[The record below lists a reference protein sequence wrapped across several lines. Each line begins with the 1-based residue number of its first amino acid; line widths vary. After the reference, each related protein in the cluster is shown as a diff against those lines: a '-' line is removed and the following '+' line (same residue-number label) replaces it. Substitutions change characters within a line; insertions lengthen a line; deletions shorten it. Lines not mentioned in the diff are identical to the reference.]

1 VSGKRD
7 DSGRNDTLSARQ
19 ERVAASLAAGSS
31 VAQVS
36 RDCRVGTAT
45 IWAWLKLPHFT
56 VRVADLRR
64 QLVDTALGRLSELL
78 GKAGDTYARLL
89 DAADT
94 PPRIKLDT
102 ANAIYDRFVGLCN
115 FTELRG
121 EIERIKAQLP
131 GSKC

>member
-1 VSGKRD
+1 VKRD

-19 ERVAASLAAGSS
+19 ERVAAALASGSP

-45 IWAWLKLPHFT
+45 IWAWLKLPRFKD
-56 VRVADLRR
+56 RVADLRR
-64 QLVDTALGRLSELL
+64 QLVDAALGRLSELL

-89 DAADT
+89 DASDT

-102 ANAIYDRFVGLCN
+102 ANAVLDRFVGISN
-115 FTELRG
+115 FTELRT
-121 EIERIKAQLP
+121 EIDNLKAQLP
-131 GSKC
+131 GEK

>member
-1 VSGKRD
+1 VKRD
-7 DSGRNDTLSARQ
+7 DSERNNTLSARQ
-19 ERVAASLAAGSS
+19 ERVAAALAAGSS

-45 IWAWLKLPHFT
+45 IWAWLKVPRFKD
-56 VRVADLRR
+56 RVADLRR

-78 GKAGDTYARLL
+78 VKAGDTYARLL

-102 ANAIYDRFVGLCN
+102 ANAVLDRFVGISN
-115 FTELRG
+115 FTELRT
-121 EIERIKAQLP
+121 EIDNLKAQLP
-131 GSKC
+131 GGK